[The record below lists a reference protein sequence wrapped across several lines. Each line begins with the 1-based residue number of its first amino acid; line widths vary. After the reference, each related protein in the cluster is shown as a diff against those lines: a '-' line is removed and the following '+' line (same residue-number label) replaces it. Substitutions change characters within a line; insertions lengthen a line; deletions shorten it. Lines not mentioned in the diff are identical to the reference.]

1 MLEESDGM
9 RAESPAST
17 ESPAPTDRVALSVAE
32 LEQIFRENHA
42 LVFRAAYRIT
52 GNVSDAE
59 DVLQT
64 VFLRMAKRGAD
75 AEPVDNVASYLHRA
89 AMNAAL
95 DVVRARQSARSVP
108 LDDLAPVLADGAHRG
123 PERARAAREIR
134 EWLRDAI
141 ARLNPRSAEMF
152 ILRFFEGKENPEIA
166 QLLGTTPGTV
176 AVTLSRARDRLEKE
190 FRERLGGME

>member
-9 RAESPAST
+9 KAESPAST
-17 ESPAPTDRVALSVAE
+17 ESPLPMDEPGWSASE
-32 LEQIFRENHA
+32 LERIFRENHA
-42 LVFRAAYRIT
+42 LVYRAAYRIT
-52 GNVSDAE
+52 GNASDAE

-64 VFLRMAKRGAD
+64 VFLRMAKRGSD
-75 AEPVDNVASYLHRA
+75 AEPVDNLTSYLHRA
-89 AMNAAL
+89 ATNAAL

-108 LDDLAPVLADGAHRG
+108 LDDLAPVLAEGAHRG
-123 PERARAAREIR
+123 PERARSAGEIR
-134 EWLRDAI
+134 EWLRGAI

-152 ILRFFEGKENPEIA
+152 VLRFFEGKENPEIA

-190 FRERLGGME
+190 FRERLGSME